1 LHNRLV
7 IRSPYPSPIQ
17 SKPSYL
23 PRFRVQIQFQAKRR
37 LREGIFLLTL
47 EGPKDIKDG
56 IGDFLN
62 CKCLSKSKILK
73 MLQIIDVEEKVTH
86 S

>member
-1 LHNRLV
+1 V
-7 IRSPYPSPIQ
+7 
-17 SKPSYL
+17 
-23 PRFRVQIQFQAKRR
+23 
-37 LREGIFLLTL
+37 TL

-62 CKCLSKSKILK
+62 CKMFIKNQNLK
-73 MLQIIDVEEKVTH
+73 NASSHIDVEEKATH